1 MNLLYLTMS
10 PVTDINA
17 GGVHTDF
24 LRKFRDEG
32 HNVYVV
38 SPRERRMG
46 LPTSL
51 KEQDGIRILG
61 VRTLNVTRANV
72 VEKGLGQVS
81 IELLF
86 KRAIRKYFR
95 GVKFDIIAYAT
106 PPITFVG
113 AIKYVK
119 KLNPQAMTYLLL
131 KDIFPQ
137 NAVDLG
143 MLKNG
148 LEVRGEGLG
157 KLPVNFVKYVLHR
170 GFRRKEKELYRIS
183 DWIGC
188 MSPANVKYV
197 IEHNPEVDP
206 GKVEVCPNTFAVPAK
221 VFENDNDGSTS
232 LTTSSDNDNF
242 VRIRQKYG
250 LPVDKPVF
258 FYGGNLGQPQGIPF
272 LIKCLDAN
280 RSRDDCHFLIVGDGF
295 EYPRIAKW
303 YEETKPANV
312 TLLKRLPKEDYDTL
326 ARSCDVGLIFL
337 DYRFTIPNYPSRLLS
352 CLTQHKPII
361 ACTDPNCDTGTIAEA
376 NGYGFWCPSNSV
388 EAFTK
393 AVDKM
398 LASDIRQ
405 MGENGYKF
413 FLENYTV
420 QNTYDTIMKHFKK

>member
-1 MNLLYLTMS
+1 MNLLYLTMGS
-10 PVTDINA
+10 VTDINA

-32 HNVYVV
+32 HNVYLV

-51 KEQDGIRILG
+51 KEQEGIKILG
-61 VRTLNVTRANV
+61 VRTLNVTCANV

-157 KLPVNFVKYVLHR
+157 KLPVNFVKYMLHR

-197 IEHNPEVDP
+197 IEHNPEVDS

-221 VFENDNDGSTS
+221 GFAHDND
-232 LTTSSDNDNF
+232 DDNF

-272 LIKCLDAN
+272 LIK
-280 RSRDDCHFLIVGDGF
+280 
-295 EYPRIAKW
+295 
-303 YEETKPANV
+303 
-312 TLLKRLPKEDYDTL
+312 
-326 ARSCDVGLIFL
+326 
-337 DYRFTIPNYPSRLLS
+337 
-352 CLTQHKPII
+352 
-361 ACTDPNCDTGTIAEA
+361 
-376 NGYGFWCPSNSV
+376 
-388 EAFTK
+388 
-393 AVDKM
+393 
-398 LASDIRQ
+398 
-405 MGENGYKF
+405 
-413 FLENYTV
+413 
-420 QNTYDTIMKHFKK
+420 